1 MFKFKIY
8 NVFLLIMVF
17 VSGGILAQSQ
27 QGGVTVV
34 EDNYHAED
42 STKFIQTYDNLPVVR
57 NFKGKYRIALRKV
70 RKVYPLALRASELMD
85 SLDLIKEETTRK
97 SKQRKA
103 ARQTSKELKEDFKFL
118 IKDLYISEGQILT
131 KLIYRET
138 GLTVKD
144 IIKTYKNGF
153 EASFYSSM
161 GKLFEQ
167 DLEATYN
174 PETDPDDFVLE
185 CVIRDIQNGVVE
197 FDDAVPTMDRAEYKE
212 KKKET
217 RQNKRKN
224 KKKAKALKKKLRKM
238 NSKENTAQ
246 KNVKP

>member
-1 MFKFKIY
+1 MIKIKLY
-8 NVFLLIMVF
+8 SIFILVMVF
-17 VSGGILAQSQ
+17 ISGGILAQTE
-27 QGGVTVV
+27 QGAASVV
-34 EDNYHAED
+34 EDIYHDKD
-42 STKFIQTYDNLPVVR
+42 STRFIQTYDNLPVVQ

-70 RKVYPLALRASELMD
+70 RKVYPLALRAAELMD
-85 SLDLIKEETTRK
+85 SLDMVMEETPRRG
-97 SKQRKA
+97 KQKKA

-174 PETDPDDFVLE
+174 PETDPEDFILE
-185 CVIRDIQNGVVE
+185 CVILDIQNGVVE
-197 FDDAVPTMDRAEYKE
+197 FDDSVPTMDRAEFKE
-212 KKKET
+212 KKKEA

-224 KKKAKALKKKLRKM
+224 KKKAKAVKKQLKQTS
-238 NSKENTAQ
+238 NQENTAQ
-246 KNVKP
+246 KIAEP